1 MGRVYKKYY
10 TLLENSFLAN
20 LAGFAVLTIY
30 LEYFAAF
37 VFNSLVSQPTSAWRG
52 KGLVN

>member
-30 LEYFAAF
+30 LEYIGAEQALA
-37 VFNSLVSQPTSAWRG
+37 VYIMIGSL
-52 KGLVN
+52 